1 MLVSGA
7 VGMVEYCS
15 WLSNG
20 DALSAA
26 TGDGLHLR
34 QAQYVA
40 GDRIKWRELGVG
52 LCSS

>member
-15 WLSNG
+15 CLSNG

-26 TGDGLHLR
+26 TGDGLHLG
-34 QAQYVA
+34 A
-40 GDRIKWRELGVG
+40 
-52 LCSS
+52 SSVCGRGQD